1 MKHPIVQTLLAGGT
15 STILHILLFLLLI
28 FSFDMPTDIRQFGQ
42 PEVEIVQATVV
53 DEDLVLEEMARL
65 QEAEEKKRAAEEER
79 QQKLDEQLE
88 KTQDELARKEQ
99 EFLDMQERAKLDAE
113 KLKQEAELEQQRLKE
128 LEQQRI

>member
-65 QEAEEKKRAAEEER
+65 QEAEEKNAKQKKSVSKSWMSNLKKRNKSWLVKSR
-79 QQKLDEQLE
+79 NFWICRNVPSWMPKN
-88 KTQDELARKEQ
+88 
-99 EFLDMQERAKLDAE
+99 
-113 KLKQEAELEQQRLKE
+113 
-128 LEQQRI
+128 

>member
-65 QEAEEKKRAAEEER
+65 QEAEEKKTRSRRRASA
-79 QQKLDEQLE
+79 
-88 KTQDELARKEQ
+88 KTG
-99 EFLDMQERAKLDAE
+99 
-113 KLKQEAELEQQRLKE
+113 
-128 LEQQRI
+128 